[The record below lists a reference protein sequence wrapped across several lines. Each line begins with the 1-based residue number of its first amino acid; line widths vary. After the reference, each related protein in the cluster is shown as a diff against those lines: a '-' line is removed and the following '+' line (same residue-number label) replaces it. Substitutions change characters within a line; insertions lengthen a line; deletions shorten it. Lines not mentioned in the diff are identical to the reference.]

1 MKVSRFCKNED
12 GTQKKSTLRS
22 KMLSKTLLSK
32 DDQKGVKS
40 ISLKTNENPK
50 HSMKSEYEYYIK

>member
-1 MKVSRFCKNED
+1 
-12 GTQKKSTLRS
+12 
-22 KMLSKTLLSK
+22 MLSKTLLSK

-40 ISLKTNENPK
+40 ISLKINEIPK